1 MRWYP
6 GSRAD
11 PALSFS
17 GLSRASCIDTRFRM
31 CLRREGAA
39 HAGARVSSAS
49 RRERRSIARVP
60 GTFTR
65 CCRRFLK
72 MVTPTTPEKQQNRA
86 QHDGRA
92 VSRGWLPTPS

>member
-17 GLSRASCIDTRFRM
+17 GLSRAACIDTRFRM

-39 HAGARVSSAS
+39 HVGARVSSAS
-49 RRERRSIARVP
+49 RRERRSIASAGHVSSDVHRLLQAFRD
-60 GTFTR
+60 TNNT
-65 CCRRFLK
+65 
-72 MVTPTTPEKQQNRA
+72 VTKI
-86 QHDGRA
+86 
-92 VSRGWLPTPS
+92 